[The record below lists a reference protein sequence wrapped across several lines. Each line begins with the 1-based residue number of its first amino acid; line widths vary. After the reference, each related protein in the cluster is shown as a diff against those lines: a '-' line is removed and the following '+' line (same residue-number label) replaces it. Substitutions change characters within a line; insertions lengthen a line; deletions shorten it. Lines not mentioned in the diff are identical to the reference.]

1 MSLQDAPLSRPRL
14 RAPLWAGARP
24 RLNGRLGIFLLA
36 IALPVALL
44 VVWQILSINKMISP
58 VLFPPPTKIWAST
71 LKLIANG
78 KLLDHAMASLILQ
91 SQGMILGVTAGVA
104 SGAILGIWRK
114 AEESLETS
122 LVILQAIPTMAL
134 IPLLI
139 LWLDGG
145 TLTRTLVV
153 AYSVFF
159 PVYLATIGAVRQVD
173 RKLVEVGR
181 VLGYSRVQSLF
192 RVILP
197 ASLPPVFIG
206 IRQSLK
212 MGWVGVVAAEML
224 IASDSGLYFM
234 MMEARSFGQTATVY
248 LGLFAF
254 ALLGLL
260 SDVIIVAI
268 SKLVMPWDRRKE
280 EA

>member
-1 MSLQDAPLSRPRL
+1 MSLQEAPSARAPIWPWSRPHLNQRL
-14 RAPLWAGARP
+14 VR
-24 RLNGRLGIFLLA
+24 FLLA
-36 IALPVALL
+36 IALPLALIA
-44 VVWQILSINKMISP
+44 VWQFLSVNKLISP
-58 VLFPPPTKIWAST
+58 VLFPPPSKVWASAV
-71 LKLIANG
+71 KLVANG
-78 KLLDHAMASLILQ
+78 KLIDHAQSSLLLQ
-91 SQGMILGVTAGVA
+91 SQGMLLGVFVGVA
-104 SGAILGIWRK
+104 SGALLGVWRK

-122 LVILQAIPTMAL
+122 LVILQAIPTMAV

-139 LWLDGG
+139 IWLDGG
-145 TLTRTLVV
+145 PLTRTLVV

-181 VLGYSRVQSLF
+181 VLGYSRRQSLL

-197 ASLPPVFIG
+197 ASLPPIFTG

-234 MMEARSFGQTATVY
+234 MMEARSFAQTSTVY
-248 LGLFAF
+248 LGLFSF

-260 SDVIIVAI
+260 SDLIVVAI
-268 SKLVMPWDRRKE
+268 ARLVMPWDVRKA